1 MAMTLTAISSL
12 WMMLQAQRANII
24 AVDSTTHGKI
34 SGYYSSKQSF
44 TDGKTIRDW
53 LAGQDFQ
60 TQFDFGM
67 DVLRKFGVIE

>member
-1 MAMTLTAISSL
+1 MAMTLTAIASL

-53 LAGQDFQ
+53 LAGQGFQ